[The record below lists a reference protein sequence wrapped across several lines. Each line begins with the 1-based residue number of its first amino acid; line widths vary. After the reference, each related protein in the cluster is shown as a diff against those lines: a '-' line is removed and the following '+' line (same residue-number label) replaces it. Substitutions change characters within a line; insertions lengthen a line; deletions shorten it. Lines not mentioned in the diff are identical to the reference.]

1 MTLVYNHI
9 ETKHGTYWFFRTFNL
24 LSNCYDR
31 GMLNQLLTKCHPSE
45 VC

>member
-9 ETKHGTYWFFRTFNL
+9 ETKHGTYWF
-24 LSNCYDR
+24 SAH
-31 GMLNQLLTKCHPSE
+31 LTCCQIVMIV